1 MISMM
6 KRILL
11 KNRDSGDVKCCIDFQ
26 RTRIQL
32 CFNSLNEKN
41 MSSEIIDARII
52 EQESEHLFVGVS
64 DIIDKAKQRV
74 SVYVNKEVN
83 MLNWHV
89 GFYIINELNY
99 ETYSA
104 YGTKILATLSQR
116 LTSRYGK
123 GYTYSAI
130 TRMMKVARMYNDE
143 KMFATLSQTLTW
155 SHFLELIT
163 IENDAKRL
171 FYQQVGIAEH
181 WSVRKLRDKQDEMA
195 YERALIA
202 VKPEDEI
209 VKTLEKVT
217 PIQTEPDVVLRSS
230 YVLDFLGL
238 SGYYSEDEL
247 EDAIAKQL
255 EAFILELGQGFAF
268 LERQKRFTID
278 GTDYYLD
285 LLFYHRRLHCLVA
298 IDLKLGKFKPQ
309 YKGQMELYLNYL
321 QKYDKQP
328 NENNPIGLLLC
339 SEGNTEHIELLMLN
353 EDNIK
358 VAQYTTYLPDK
369 QWFIDKLNRSI
380 EIAKENKKI
389 VSD

>member
-1 MISMM
+1 
-6 KRILL
+6 
-11 KNRDSGDVKCCIDFQ
+11 
-26 RTRIQL
+26 
-32 CFNSLNEKN
+32 

-171 FYQQVGIAEH
+171 FYQQMGIAEH

-209 VKTLEKVT
+209 VKTLEKMT
-217 PIQTEPDVVLRSS
+217 PIHTEPDVVLRSS

-238 SGYYSEDEL
+238 SGYYSEEEL

-389 VSD
+389 VSN